1 MAEDKM
7 KNLHMKFTEKQTLW
21 GEFTSVFKTDQG
33 SKWFF
38 EYMLSRLAEEKE
50 RDLQEK
56 RLLQEQKIKEEML
69 KNPPS
74 DNLKNFD
81 KIKTKVDSDDS
92 DGEPLRQSK

>member
-1 MAEDKM
+1 MS
-7 KNLHMKFTEKQTLW
+7 NLHMRFVDKESLW
-21 GEFTSVFKTDQG
+21 CEFNSVYKTDNA